1 MSVSPTAPITALA
14 VAAALALALAPA
26 SVAVAQQRGPDQRQ
40 ILIELAEVVGQSH
53 ALRQACRPGDQ
64 FWRGRM
70 QRLLDAEHP
79 DPQLETTL
87 KEAFNTGFHR
97 AQAQYPRCDEASRFA
112 LSGAAEQG
120 RELADEL
127 ARTTTPATAVAE
139 DATPR

>member
-1 MSVSPTAPITALA
+1 MKPPLIAPIAALA
-14 VAAALALALAPA
+14 VATA
-26 SVAVAQQRGPDQRQ
+26 SVLGPATIAGAQQRSPDQRQ
-40 ILIELAEVVGQSH
+40 ILVALAEVVGQSH

-70 QRLLDAEHP
+70 QRLLDAERPSP
-79 DPQLETTL
+79 DLETML
-87 KEAFNTGFHR
+87 KEAFNAGFHR
-97 AQAQYPRCDEASRFA
+97 AQAQYPRCDESSRFA
-112 LSGAAEQG
+112 LSDAAEQG